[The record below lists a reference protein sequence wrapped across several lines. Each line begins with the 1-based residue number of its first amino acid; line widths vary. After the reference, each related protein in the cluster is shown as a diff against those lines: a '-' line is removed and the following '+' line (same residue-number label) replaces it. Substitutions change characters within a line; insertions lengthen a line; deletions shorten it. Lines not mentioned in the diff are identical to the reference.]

1 MLKIP
6 RSNSIPDITMIVS
19 SFDDR
24 LNKRRC
30 NTIIIRSSASF
41 SAIHAL
47 ERFQTLAPPAHHF
60 SSFSLPRPTPPSG
73 RLAGAQGERQR
84 GGEGRERERKRE
96 RNPLP
101 VFPIRWERESAFSS
115 VSRGL
120 DGAGGGAAGPVDGR
134 GSHGERSRLRYS
146 PFRNQCPRYT
156 KYHSLQ
162 WRQR

>member
-1 MLKIP
+1 MLKTP

-41 SAIHAL
+41 SAIRAL

-84 GGEGRERERKRE
+84 GGGGEREREKERAQPFARFPNSMGTRKRVFE
-96 RNPLP
+96 RFAGVGWGWWWCCWPGGWQGVARGEISFTVQP
-101 VFPIRWERESAFSS
+101 V
-115 VSRGL
+115 
-120 DGAGGGAAGPVDGR
+120 
-134 GSHGERSRLRYS
+134 
-146 PFRNQCPRYT
+146 
-156 KYHSLQ
+156 
-162 WRQR
+162 